1 MEVAISG
8 SHPNS
13 FTIGERLC
21 GVFIPLIG
29 FVETLFMVITQ
40 CIVGSDSWRD
50 RNYGDFDEISQ
61 IFSHDCTLKSTKR
74 EAMAS
79 YDGYESLAKTT
90 HFTTNEVEALY
101 ELFKKVSSSIINDGL
116 IHKEELHLALFN
128 SKSCKNLFLD
138 RVFHIFD
145 QKKNGVIE
153 FEEFIHALS
162 VFHPY
167 APLEE
172 KIDFSFKMY
181 DLRQTG
187 FIEREE
193 VEQMVIAILIESDIK
208 MPKKR
213 FDELID
219 EVTFSDADADSDGK
233 INKEEWHAYVS
244 RNPSLL
250 RNMTLSDLKEV
261 TTTFPSF
268 VFNTDVEDIH

>member
-90 HFTTNEVEALY
+90 HCELDITYIVFFNCYWVFSFFFFFCFSFLGVVFSIFCLVTTNEVEALY
-101 ELFKKVSSSIINDGL
+101 VLFKKVSSSIINDGL
-116 IHKEELHLALFN
+116 IHKVLVILYLILF
-128 SKSCKNLFLD
+128 SSWVWLSTEMIFIDLFS
-138 RVFHIFD
+138 I
-145 QKKNGVIE
+145 K
-153 FEEFIHALS
+153 FI
-162 VFHPY
+162 
-167 APLEE
+167 
-172 KIDFSFKMY
+172 
-181 DLRQTG
+181 
-187 FIEREE
+187 
-193 VEQMVIAILIESDIK
+193 ILIQCALDHMHI
-208 MPKKR
+208 
-213 FDELID
+213 I
-219 EVTFSDADADSDGK
+219 G
-233 INKEEWHAYVS
+233 
-244 RNPSLL
+244 SLPL
-250 RNMTLSDLKEV
+250 LKLE
-261 TTTFPSF
+261 
-268 VFNTDVEDIH
+268 